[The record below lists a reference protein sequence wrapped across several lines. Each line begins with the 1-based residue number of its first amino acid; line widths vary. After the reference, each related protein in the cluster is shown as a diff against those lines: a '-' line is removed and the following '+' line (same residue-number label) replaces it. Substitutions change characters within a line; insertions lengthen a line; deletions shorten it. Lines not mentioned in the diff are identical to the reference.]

1 MQGGEDAGVMDLELR
16 RCFVQGER
24 ERVQQEKLQKQQ
36 AEQVA
41 ASRFCVC
48 RGVGGAHYI
57 HCAML
62 KASSQFMLTLRSH

>member
-1 MQGGEDAGVMDLELR
+1 MQGGEDVGVMDLELR

-48 RGVGGAHYI
+48 I
-57 HCAML
+57 
-62 KASSQFMLTLRSH
+62 